1 MLAKLRISAAKAG
14 APTVALLLPLII
26 ASAQQT
32 LDPLFPGPKPQDAPA
47 EWKQLVGIYLDEHA
61 KQSFILL
68 EQDGRLYWRDDKGK
82 SQPISVAYGHIF
94 PPSEG
99 KSIVGHSIERNE
111 AGNATAFCYL
121 NFCYTRTDAGSDPS
135 RSYRVKPSRPVDELR
150 REALI
155 AKPPEENG
163 AFAKPDLVEL
173 APLDP
178 SIHLDIR
185 YATSNDFLGAPVYS
199 QARAFVQRPTAESL
213 LRVQQKLK
221 PLGYGLLIHDAYRP
235 WYVTKMFWDAT
246 PAEGKIFV
254 ADPAQGSRHNRGC
267 AVDLTLY
274 DLSTGEPVEMPGTY
288 DEMSPRSFPDYPG
301 GTSLQ
306 RWHRDLL
313 RRAMESEGFS
323 VYEAEWWHFDYEDW
337 KQYPILNVPFE
348 KLDSRKSRGSA
359 EASFDL
365 IIRNG
370 HILDGTGNPW
380 YAADVGIKGDRIAA
394 ISDLRDKQATQ
405 EIYAKGRIVSP
416 GFVDMLGQ
424 SELSLLIDNRSMS
437 KLSQGITTEITGEG
451 GSVAP
456 QNEKTIAPQKPFL
469 EQYKLIIDWT
479 TLDGYFRHLEKQGTP
494 LNIGTYVG
502 SAQVREAVIG
512 DDNRAPTPAELE
524 QMKSLVE
531 QAMKDGALGV
541 SSALIYPPNIFAKT
555 DELIALAQVA
565 SKYGGLYATHMRS
578 EGASEMPAL
587 AEAIRIGREA
597 NLPVEVFHLKVS
609 GKPRWGTMKNVV
621 AAIQN
626 ARDSGLDIAADMY
639 PYTAGATALASALP
653 PWVADGGVQKLLE
666 RLKDPDVRARIKK
679 DLAGDHPDWENLY
692 YDCGGASGVLISSAE
707 NAELKPFAGK
717 TLDDVAK
724 AWKKSPEDTLMDFV
738 LADHAQ
744 TGAIYFMASEE
755 DLRTG
760 LSQLWTSIGLD
771 ASEMSLD
778 GPLYEPHAHPRAMGS
793 MPRFLGHFVRDEH
806 LMPLE
811 AAIRK
816 ITSLPAQ
823 REHLESRGLLKPGF
837 FADITIFDP
846 ATIIDHATY
855 TKPDQLSDG
864 IDYTIVNGQIEYDH
878 GKLTGATAGR
888 VLRGRGWHPPAN

>member
-1 MLAKLRISAAKAG
+1 MPLETIARAGRHAFLR
-14 APTVALLLPLII
+14 VALFLVATCAFGQTQSFKI
-26 ASAQQT
+26 ASEKPADVPPQWKVWIGEY
-32 LDPLFPGPKPQDAPA
+32 GPDNSIYSVRESVGLLVISGSRGGEWQFKDAPI
-47 EWKQLVGIYLDEHA
+47 EKYEEA
-61 KQSFILL
+61 KSSDGVLL
-68 EQDGRLYWRDDKGK
+68 KAKFQQAPGGVLTLITGNVAWSRREYGVDGNH
-82 SQPISVAYGHIF
+82 VARIH
-94 PPSEG
+94 P
-99 KSIVGHSIERNE
+99 V
-111 AGNATAFCYL
+111 
-121 NFCYTRTDAGSDPS
+121 
-135 RSYRVKPSRPVDELR
+135 RPLDELR
-150 REALI
+150 VEALQ
-155 AKPPEENG
+155 ASPPAENG
-163 AFAKPDLVEL
+163 EFREPDLVEL
-173 APLDP
+173 TALDP

-199 QARAFVQRPTAESL
+199 QALAFLQRPAAESL

-235 WYVTKMFWDAT
+235 WYVTKIFWDAT

-274 DLSTGEPVEMPGTY
+274 DLTTGEPIEMPGTY
-288 DEMSPRSFPDYPG
+288 DEMSPRSFPNYTG

-313 RRAMESEGFS
+313 RRAMESEGFT
-323 VYEAEWWHFDYEDW
+323 VYEAEWWHFDYKDW

-348 KLDSRKSRGSA
+348 KLDSAESSKSA
-359 EASFDL
+359 ETSFDL

-380 YAADVGIKGDRIAA
+380 YAADVAIKGDRIAA
-394 ISDLRDKQATQ
+394 IGDLRDKHAAQ
-405 EIYAKGRIVSP
+405 EIDAKGRIVSP
-416 GFVDMLGQ
+416 GFIDMLGQ
-424 SELSLLIDNRSMS
+424 SELSLLIDNRSLS

-469 EQYKLIIDWT
+469 EQYKLTIDWT
-479 TLDGYFRHLEKQGTP
+479 TLGGYFRRLEKQGTP

-524 QMKSLVE
+524 EMKALVE
-531 QAMKDGALGV
+531 QAMKDGALGI

-587 AEAIRIGREA
+587 AEAMRIGREA
-597 NLPVEVFHLKVS
+597 DLPVEVFHLKVS
-609 GKPRWGTMKNVV
+609 GKPRWGTMKNIV

-666 RLKDPDVRARIKK
+666 RLKNPDVRARIKK
-679 DLAGDHPDWENLY
+679 DLSGDHPDWENLY

-707 NAELKPFAGK
+707 NAELKQFAGK

-760 LSQLWTSIGLD
+760 LSQAWTSLGLD
-771 ASEMSLD
+771 AGEMSLD
-778 GPLYEPHAHPRAMGS
+778 GPLYEPHTHPRAMGS
-793 MPRFLGHFVRDEH
+793 MSRFLGHFVRDEH

-823 REHLESRGLLKPGF
+823 REHLESRGLLKPGY

-846 ATIIDHATY
+846 AAIIDHATY
-855 TKPDQLSDG
+855 TRPDQLSDG